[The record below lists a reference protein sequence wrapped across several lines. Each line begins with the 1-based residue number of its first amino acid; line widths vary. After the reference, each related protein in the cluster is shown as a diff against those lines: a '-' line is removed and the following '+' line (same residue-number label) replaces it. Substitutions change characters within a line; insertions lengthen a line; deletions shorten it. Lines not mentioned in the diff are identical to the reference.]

1 MSPGALTNSIHDT
14 IAAPAT
20 PPGGGAV
27 AIIRLSGPCALG
39 ILKRIFH
46 PANTAFQGFKPR
58 LLHYGRII
66 APQTLPDAAARPK
79 VIDEV
84 LAVFMPGPN
93 SFTGED
99 VVEIHCHGGPAIS
112 NAVLGA
118 TLETGARLAEP
129 GEFTRRAFLN
139 GRLDLAQAEAVAECI
154 AAGSEKAA
162 AFALENLGGLLSERV
177 RELRGR
183 LRALCAEL
191 TVAVDFP
198 EEDVDILPKEHLA
211 GEVAAIAKSCAA
223 LASGYDRARLWRQG
237 ALVVLAGRV
246 NVGKSSLMNALLG
259 RERAIVTP
267 HPGTTRDFLEESL
280 SLDGLPIRLVDT
292 AGLRAPQDPV
302 EEEGLRRTR
311 ELIRE
316 ADLVL
321 WVTDITG
328 ANDEEALRVDA
339 QELKSVFPRKVL
351 ALLNKIDLDPAEVE
365 SPKNRERVPVSAR
378 TGEGLEELAAAIRRS
393 LLAEAGDVENAAF
406 NGGGALPA
414 PNLRQ
419 KQVLCRALDELNGL
433 AAELNSG
440 VPYDLLGVR
449 AELICAIL
457 AEITGEITSED
468 VLDMIFSQFCLGK

>member
-1 MSPGALTNSIHDT
+1 MPSGISTNLKHDT

-27 AIIRLSGPCALG
+27 AIIRLSGPRSLD
-39 ILKRIFH
+39 ILKCIFH
-46 PANTAFQGFKPR
+46 PANPAFQGFKPR
-58 LLHYGRII
+58 FLHYGQIT
-66 APQTLPDAAARPK
+66 APQNSPAAAPGRA
-79 VIDEV
+79 VIDEA
-84 LAVFMPGPN
+84 LAVFMPGPG

-118 TLETGARLAEP
+118 TLEAGARLAEP

-154 AAGSEKAA
+154 AVGSEKAA
-162 AFALENLGGLLSERV
+162 AFALENLGGLLSARV
-177 RELRGR
+177 RDLRDR

-198 EEDVDILPKEHLA
+198 EEDVDILPEERLA
-211 GEVAAIAKSCAA
+211 GEIAAISKACAA

-246 NVGKSSLMNALLG
+246 NVGKSSLLNALLG

-280 SLDGLPIRLVDT
+280 NLDGLTARLVDT

-321 WVTDITG
+321 WVSDLNG
-328 ANDEEALRVDA
+328 ANDEEARRADA
-339 QELKSVFPRKVL
+339 KELNSISPRKIMAV
-351 ALLNKIDLDPAEVE
+351 LNKIDLSPAGAEI
-365 SPKNRERVPVSAR
+365 PKLPGQIPISAR
-378 TGEGLEELAAAIRRS
+378 TGEGLEELAAAIRS
-393 LLAEAGDVENAAF
+393 NLLAEADDSGNAAL
-406 NGGGALPA
+406 GGEALPA

-419 KQVLCRALDELNGL
+419 NQILCRALDELNGL
-433 AAELNSG
+433 TADLKAG
-440 VPYDLLGVR
+440 TPYDLLGVR
-449 AELICAIL
+449 AEFICAIL
-457 AEITGEITSED
+457 AEVTGEITTDD